1 MAIVTLRTV
10 CIVII
15 AIWQKLID
23 RLCPWLLGSH
33 TPQYL
38 LLNGYCIR
46 RFALFSAVQ
55 RVRVALLRLPCVD
68 KFQLLHVNNRYR
80 PSRAKF
86 TSKTLSLPSSRG
98 RTIGPLLLPL
108 PARLS
113 ARQHNFLEGR

>member
-38 LLNGYCIR
+38 LLNGYCKR

-86 TSKTLSLPSSRG
+86 TSKNLVAAIEPRENDWPPTASPTSTPVSPS
-98 RTIGPLLLPL
+98 
-108 PARLS
+108 A
-113 ARQHNFLEGR
+113 